1 MTYNNPAYAGK
12 CVVGLA
18 ITATTAA
25 TANGPAI
32 DTRGYSWATLIVGFG
47 DVSASAAGTITIK
60 AVRDDASN
68 FPSATDMSGWTTG
81 ALTVANAL
89 DNTTRIIHGPI
100 NDVNMERYMRI
111 SATNSGNETG
121 VPMSVSVILSN
132 GPTQTLSPTEY
143 TAVVTATGT

>member
-1 MTYNNPAYAGK
+1 MTYLNPAYAAK
-12 CVVGLA
+12 CLGGLA

-25 TANGPAI
+25 TANGVAI
-32 DTRGYSWATLIVGFG
+32 DTRGYSWATLIVFFG
-47 DVSASAAGTITIK
+47 DVSASAGGTITII
-60 AVRDDASN
+60 AQRDDNSG
-68 FPSATDMSGWTTG
+68 FSSATAMSGWTTG

-89 DNTTRIIHGPI
+89 DSTTRIIQGPI